1 MDAGRRTFNPW
12 SWGLY
17 YSSSASLYMISE
29 FTSFID
35 SNVWWYVPNKATR
48 ITLSRV
54 WDPCATARMEGK
66 ERLSVASSV
75 AASYRDGAALP
86 SAMT

>member
-1 MDAGRRTFNPW
+1 
-12 SWGLY
+12 
-17 YSSSASLYMISE
+17 MIYE
-29 FTSFID
+29 FTSFIY

-48 ITLSRV
+48 ITLSRA

-66 ERLSVASSV
+66 ERLSGASSM
-75 AASYRDGAALP
+75 AASYRDGAEFP